1 MRTSQLLLVVALL
14 GAVAVTTVSAVGQNK
29 DEHKVEMT
37 FTTRL
42 FTFPCT
48 LPAPLG
54 TPCLLLFHRGTPQYT
69 PLLKNRLTL
78 VCSSGRAATAR

>member
-29 DEHKVEMT
+29 DEHTVAMA
-37 FTTRL
+37 FTSYL

-48 LPAPLG
+48 LPPPLG
-54 TPCLLLFHRGTPQYT
+54 ALRLLLFTPI
-69 PLLKNRLTL
+69 LKNRITL
-78 VCSSGRAATAR
+78 VRSSGRAATAR